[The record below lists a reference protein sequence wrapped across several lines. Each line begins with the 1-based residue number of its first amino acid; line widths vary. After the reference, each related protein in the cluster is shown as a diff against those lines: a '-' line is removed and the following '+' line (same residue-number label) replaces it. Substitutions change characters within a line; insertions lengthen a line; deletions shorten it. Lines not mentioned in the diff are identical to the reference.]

1 MMGVESGGKV
11 KNKVTGASRVT
22 LPSVFSCACLC
33 LCVCV
38 HACWCGLKSQA
49 CGEPP
54 PVRVKMRSQSQ
65 PRGRAWPSDRRTR
78 GAREEVRL
86 GKPAKLT
93 PVYWGL
99 EGGGGGGARRSR
111 KGGIVDA
118 ARPSVSALPCAFSC
132 GELLGGQEHQKEEAR
147 GICNDSQYLKSRKK
161 EKCV

>member
-1 MMGVESGGKV
+1 MMCVESGGKV

-54 PVRVKMRSQSQ
+54 PVRVKMSSQSQ

-99 EGGGGGGARRSR
+99 EGGWGGEQGGPAR
-111 KGGIVDA
+111 
-118 ARPSVSALPCAFSC
+118 
-132 GELLGGQEHQKEEAR
+132 GELLMLLGRASQPFHVHFLVLSCWEAR
-147 GICNDSQYLKSRKK
+147 SIKRRRPEEFATILNI
-161 EKCV
+161 